1 MLTSRRR
8 SVAGAT
14 ALALAALVLS
24 ACSEGGAEGRADTS
38 APAPATTPATPPA
51 SATTP
56 ATSPSSATASASA
69 SVSASASAAAPT
81 TAPDPNATP
90 GAPGRWADTKQFM
103 QITDAWIGGGRTY
116 LSVRSARKQ
125 PATGDIEAWL
135 IIPGRGPYSTV
146 SMAADSR
153 ILLSVPLGD
162 DSVPYPYSQAEF
174 VRRMKRQSPA
184 FLEGLGFDLTFDGN
198 GRVTRLQS
206 LYTP

>member
-1 MLTSRRR
+1 MLISRRR
-8 SVAGAT
+8 SAAGAT
-14 ALALAALVLS
+14 ALALAALVLT
-24 ACSEGGAEGRADTS
+24 ACSEGGAQNRADTS
-38 APAPATTPATPPA
+38 APAAV
-51 SATTP
+51 TTP
-56 ATSPSSATASASA
+56 ATSTASTTATASVSVSVSA
-69 SVSASASAAAPT
+69 SASASAAAPT
-81 TAPDPNATP
+81 TAPDPTAAA

-103 QITDAWIGGGRTY
+103 QITDAWISDGRTY
-116 LSVRSARKQ
+116 LSVRTARKQ

-146 SMAADSR
+146 SMATGSR

-162 DSVPYPYSQAEF
+162 NSVPYPYSQAEF
-174 VRRMKRQSPA
+174 VRRMKRQSPT

>member
-1 MLTSRRR
+1 MLISRRR

-14 ALALAALVLS
+14 ALALAALVLT
-24 ACSEGGAEGRADTS
+24 ACSEGGAQNRADTS
-38 APAPATTPATPPA
+38 APAAV
-51 SATTP
+51 TTP
-56 ATSPSSATASASA
+56 ATSTASATATA
-69 SVSASASAAAPT
+69 SVSASASASAAAPT
-81 TAPDPNATP
+81 TAPDPTVAA

-103 QITDAWIGGGRTY
+103 QITDAWISDGRTY
-116 LSVRSARKQ
+116 LSVRTARKQ

-135 IIPGRGPYSTV
+135 IIPGHGPYSTV
-146 SMAADSR
+146 SMATGSR

-162 DSVPYPYSQAEF
+162 NSVPYPYSQAEF
-174 VRRMKRQSPA
+174 VRRMKRQSPT

>member
-1 MLTSRRR
+1 
-8 SVAGAT
+8 
-14 ALALAALVLS
+14 
-24 ACSEGGAEGRADTS
+24 
-38 APAPATTPATPPA
+38 
-51 SATTP
+51 
-56 ATSPSSATASASA
+56 
-69 SVSASASAAAPT
+69 
-81 TAPDPNATP
+81 
-90 GAPGRWADTKQFM
+90 M
-103 QITDAWIGGGRTY
+103 QITDAWISGGRTY

>member
-1 MLTSRRR
+1 MLISRRR

-14 ALALAALVLS
+14 ALALAALVLT
-24 ACSEGGAEGRADTS
+24 ACSEGGAQSRAVTS
-38 APAPATTPATPPA
+38 APAAV
-51 SATTP
+51 TTP
-56 ATSPSSATASASA
+56 ATSTASTTATASVSVSVSA
-69 SVSASASAAAPT
+69 SASASAAAPT
-81 TAPDPNATP
+81 TAPDPTVTA

-103 QITDAWIGGGRTY
+103 QITDAWISDGRTY
-116 LSVRSARKQ
+116 LSVRTARKQ

-146 SMAADSR
+146 SMATGSR

-162 DSVPYPYSQAEF
+162 NSVPYPYSQAEF
-174 VRRMKRQSPA
+174 VRRMKRQSPT

>member
-1 MLTSRRR
+1 
-8 SVAGAT
+8 
-14 ALALAALVLS
+14 
-24 ACSEGGAEGRADTS
+24 
-38 APAPATTPATPPA
+38 
-51 SATTP
+51 
-56 ATSPSSATASASA
+56 
-69 SVSASASAAAPT
+69 
-81 TAPDPNATP
+81 
-90 GAPGRWADTKQFM
+90 M
-103 QITDAWIGGGRTY
+103 QITDAWISGGRTY

-162 DSVPYPYSQAEF
+162 NSVPYPYSQAEF